1 MGFERKS
8 KDETRDS
15 STGDFKKMGDQQ
27 ILNNVDM
34 ECPCKSITGIIGRNG
49 SGKTVLLKR
58 HYEQGT

>member
-15 STGDFKKMGDQQ
+15 STGDFKKMGDQK

>member
-1 MGFERKS
+1 
-8 KDETRDS
+8 
-15 STGDFKKMGDQQ
+15 MGDQK

>member
-15 STGDFKKMGDQQ
+15 STGISKDGDQQ

-34 ECPCKSITGIIGRNG
+34 ECPCKSITGIIEGMVQ
-49 SGKTVLLKR
+49 GKL
-58 HYEQGT
+58 YY